1 MSDADTQKA
10 RMQGGELYTAVDD
23 EELAAD
29 HHRAQALLGQYNSSR
44 STAAAE
50 RGAIL
55 GQLLGSVGSGVVIR
69 PPFHC
74 DYGTYIHLG
83 AGTFVNM
90 QCVFL
95 DVVAITI
102 GEACQ
107 IGPLVQIYTADH
119 PRDAAT
125 RRAGLES
132 GRPVTI
138 GDNVWLGGGCI
149 IVPGVTIGDDAIVGA
164 GAVVTRDVAAG
175 TTVAGNPA
183 RAIGARRP

>member
-1 MSDADTQKA
+1 
-10 RMQGGELYTAVDD
+10 
-23 EELAAD
+23 
-29 HHRAQALLGQYNSSR
+29 
-44 STAAAE
+44 
-50 RGAIL
+50 
-55 GQLLGSVGSGVVIR
+55 
-69 PPFHC
+69 
-74 DYGTYIHLG
+74 
-83 AGTFVNM
+83 M

-107 IGPLVQIYTADH
+107 IGPSVQIYTADH
-119 PRDAAT
+119 PRDAAA

-132 GRPVTI
+132 GRPVRI

-164 GAVVTRDVAAG
+164 GAVVTHDVAAG

-183 RAIGARRP
+183 RVIGARRP